1 MKYKVKT
8 HLENEEEEIF
18 ELQLSFEEE
27 KNFINNNKIYS
38 KRGRNYCTRN
48 INNNK
53 GIFSSSSNINNS
65 TTVRKT
71 ITTVSVGKS
80 SSYRRT
86 LKFNEEN
93 DYFEILEKMIR
104 SIRDKKNENFMS
116 KNRKLI
122 FEYLSGLNL
131 KDKKFLIDNP
141 KLLQK
146 MMDDLANKIARK
158 KQKKLLEDKK
168 IINENFK
175 NDASYSFSFEMSQ
188 KSQNAVDK

>member
-1 MKYKVKT
+1 MPKTSYKK
-8 HLENEEEEIF
+8 L
-18 ELQLSFEEE
+18 
-27 KNFINNNKIYS
+27 
-38 KRGRNYCTRN
+38 
-48 INNNK
+48 
-53 GIFSSSSNINNS
+53 
-65 TTVRKT
+65 
-71 ITTVSVGKS
+71 
-80 SSYRRT
+80 
-86 LKFNEEN
+86 LKFNEEM
-93 DYFEILEKMIR
+93 DEYDTLEKMIR
-104 SIRDKKNENFMS
+104 SIRDKKNEKFMS

-158 KQKKLLEDKK
+158 KQKKLLEEKK
-168 IINENFK
+168 IKNENFK